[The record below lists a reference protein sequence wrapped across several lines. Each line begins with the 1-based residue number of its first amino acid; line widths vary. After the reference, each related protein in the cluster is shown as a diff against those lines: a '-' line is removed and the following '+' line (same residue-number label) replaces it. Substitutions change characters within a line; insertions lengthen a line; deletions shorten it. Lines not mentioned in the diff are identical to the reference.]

1 MGYKLSSLANLE
13 LKDSV
18 DMYIFSIGDGLWKGG
33 LRKVVHENFD
43 EIAREIGDDAIIV
56 GGIRE
61 DFHGEVVE
69 TYLGKE
75 YEELKDKMPA
85 ILVTDA
91 HPNEL
96 DQDSLRL
103 VIPLEKAYDRYEVI
117 DKFLNELVSFVRGE
131 SDELI
136 SSLEES
142 PHPAEMAG
150 EIVQVSIP
158 VLPGIVAVNVN
169 NTARELR
176 EWWNRNHEN

>member
-1 MGYKLSSLANLE
+1 MGYKLSSLAHLP
-13 LKDSV
+13 LRDSV
-18 DMYIFSIGDGLWKGG
+18 DIYVFSIGDGLWEGG

-43 EIAREIGDDAIIV
+43 EIAREIGPDAIIV

-75 YEELKDKMPA
+75 YEDLKDRMPA

-91 HPNEL
+91 HPSKL

-103 VIPLEKAYDRYEVI
+103 VIPLEEAYDNYEVI
-117 DKFLNELVSFVRGE
+117 DQFLDELVAFVRGE

-142 PHPAEMAG
+142 PHPAEVAG
-150 EIVQVSIP
+150 EIVEVSIP
-158 VLPGIVAVNVN
+158 VIPGVVAVNVN
-169 NTARELR
+169 NTAQELR
-176 EWWNRNHEN
+176 EWWNRNHQH